1 MNKADAILLLKEA
14 QEQVQKE
21 PANVHVLFIE
31 ALEDALLSTEAPE
44 SETLTVIWSD
54 GYLRGLAAAMH
65 ANRIPPVE
73 TKEAYKRIVDAS
85 HVLMTDFLSRIQKGA
100 DDGEIH

>member
-31 ALEDALLSTEAPE
+31 ALEDALLSTEAPA

-73 TKEAYKRIVDAS
+73 TKEAYKKIVDAS
-85 HVLMTDFLSRIQKGA
+85 HVLMTDFLSRIQNGA
-100 DDGEIH
+100 GHDQN